1 MDRSATLSKEWVSL
15 PGIDKKADPHLAR
28 DGGGGELSLTA
39 HIWILMEIISK
50 KFKKINF
57 PNV

>member
-1 MDRSATLSKEWVSL
+1 MDRSATLSKGWVSL
-15 PGIDKKADPHLAR
+15 PGRLILILQ
-28 DGGGGELSLTA
+28 GVGEVVELSLTA
-39 HIWILMEIISK
+39 HIWILMEIISE